1 VVDDLDINIEKSM
14 NDIHFGKFSGMISDK
29 TIKLLEK
36 INNHPKIQDY
46 MTIVSTDIKSIMVLY
61 TEYKMKRLYRKN
73 NKTNYMMALKN
84 SLEICTSENV
94 ENSGSVLVYD
104 VDAVFTNGNIRERCT
119 IFQNIFFK
127 DKEYRVTGFLL
138 AAYREKQIVP
148 ECIDYYGLALLAEQ
162 FEEHN
167 SHSCKTNIR
176 NLVCDNQKYRKRR
189 TRFFREN
196 TEGFELAI
204 DNIVPKL
211 SVRESKF
218 LQSRSNMD
226 TFLPWKTGR
235 MSWVVNENSMF
246 AIDSHVRNKEIIS
259 GPSGHTH
266 ALLSFMK
273 LMTHF
278 DLKKWVLICI
288 VWLVGCEH
296 HSVHEVLI
304 VAQKHHGLMYDVE
317 DDTYEFVEIL
327 LSEI

>member
-1 VVDDLDINIEKSM
+1 M
-14 NDIHFGKFSGMISDK
+14 NDIHLGIFLEMISDE

-36 INNHPKIQDY
+36 INNHPKIQEFIT
-46 MTIVSTDIKSIMVLY
+46 MVSADVKSIMVLY
-61 TEYKMKRLYRKN
+61 TEYIMQSRYKN
-73 NKTNYMMALKN
+73 NNRTNNIMALRN
-84 SLEICTSENV
+84 ILEICTSENI
-94 ENSGSVLVYD
+94 ENSGSVLTYD

-138 AAYREKQIVP
+138 AAYRDKKIVP
-148 ECIDYYGLALLAEQ
+148 DCIDYNGLSLLAEQ
-162 FEEHN
+162 LDIHN

-176 NLVCDNQKYRKRR
+176 NIVCENQKYRKRR
-189 TRFFREN
+189 TRSFREN
-196 TEGFELAI
+196 TKGFELAV

-211 SVRESKF
+211 SVRESRF
-218 LQSRSNMD
+218 LHSRCCMKNL
-226 TFLPWKTGR
+226 LPWKTGR

-246 AIDSHVRNKEIIS
+246 AIDSHIQKKDIIS

-273 LMTHF
+273 LMINF

-288 VWLVGCEH
+288 VWLVGSEH
-296 HSVHEVLI
+296 HSIHEVLI
-304 VAQKHHGLMYDVE
+304 VAQKHHGLNYE
-317 DDTYEFVEIL
+317 AENDTYGFVDIL